1 VNAGVRSGIT
11 VDLNGGV
18 GDRRIRGPHL
28 GDRGLLA
35 IDHDGVAAENAE
47 LSPHRFGNS
56 RDAPAGVSFSAART
70 DNVTPSDSDELIPVP
85 FGPVVLRI
93 VPSDAAAC
101 TLNPRRCRLLRGGA
115 VGRSRLQRV
124 FQQPV
129 DSAPESLG
137 RRRCRNPQSIAD
149 LLRRCLSRD
158 VEIARIAGCDERLV
172 LFGVS
177 PNGGSSLDDS
187 RVSRSSL
194 NVPPRSVQN
203 IRYSASASC
212 PETAL
217 GPTSRRRSRSRPA
230 AWFRVRRICGRW
242 GAADRVT

>member
-1 VNAGVRSGIT
+1 MAVSGTDGSAGHILATVDSSPSITTASPLRMPSCRRTGSGIRAT
-11 VDLNGGV
+11 P
-18 GDRRIRGPHL
+18 RP
-28 GDRGLLA
+28 A
-35 IDHDGVAAENAE
+35 
-47 LSPHRFGNS
+47 SP
-56 RDAPAGVSFSAART
+56 FSAART

-203 IRYSASASC
+203 IRYSASASLSGNRARAHQ
-212 PETAL
+212 PSTV
-217 GPTSRRRSRSRPA
+217 TIRPA